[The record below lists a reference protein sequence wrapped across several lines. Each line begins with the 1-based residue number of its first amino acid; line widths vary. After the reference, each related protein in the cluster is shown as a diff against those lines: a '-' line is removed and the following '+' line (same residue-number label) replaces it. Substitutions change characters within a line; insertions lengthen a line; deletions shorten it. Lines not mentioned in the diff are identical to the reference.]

1 VGVLDDGHEQAIST
15 PFDGHADEIV
25 RMPHGS
31 PWPVLVAL
39 CVSAMFAVLTIGK
52 FTVAVV
58 LGVFLL
64 LTLAGWHSKEPQQS

>member
-1 VGVLDDGHEQAIST
+1 VLDDGHEQPVST

-39 CVSAMFAVLTIGK
+39 CLSAMFAVLTVEK
-52 FTVAVV
+52 FTVAAV
-58 LGVFLL
+58 LAVFLL
-64 LTLAGWHSKEPQQS
+64 LALVGWHSKEPQES